1 MISNNRGIT
10 LIEGLIAILITSVGL
25 MALLSMQSPAWR
37 LSGKSDYMGR
47 GAGILNKELS
57 RQELWIMNPC
67 NAVTAGT
74 TIANLNTSGESVA
87 RAGDATFQVTTV
99 LTDITPAGITA
110 GTIWRADVTVNWT
123 GNAFALSDSVVVTR
137 QESFRYGGC

>member
-1 MISNNRGIT
+1 MLNILSNKRGIT

-57 RQELWIMNPC
+57 RQELFVMNPC
-67 NAVTAGT
+67 NPVTVGT
-74 TIANLNTSGESVA
+74 TVTSVNASGESVA
-87 RAGDATFQVTTV
+87 QAGDATFTVTTGISAPASNQWRIAV
-99 LTDITPAGITA
+99 TLTWPNSTFT
-110 GTIWRADVTVNWT
+110 
-123 GNAFALSDSVVVTR
+123 LSDSVDVTR
-137 QESFRYGGC
+137 QEPFRYGGC